1 MKENMTYHIQD
12 KRMVGGKLPLG
23 HLEQTAERRN
33 LIPILVCHY
42 DMGTKGSGGERGI
55 LERITEI
62 RETKEW

>member
-1 MKENMTYHIQD
+1 MTHHIQD
-12 KRMVGGKLPLG
+12 KGMVGGKLPLG

-55 LERITEI
+55 LE
-62 RETKEW
+62 